1 MQSTEIFLIQ
11 YNMFFSKWALN
22 NYGEDVDD
30 ESPWMRMVNSD
41 FSSFFKMFGHINP
54 GKISTS

>member
-1 MQSTEIFLIQ
+1 ML
-11 YNMFFSKWALN
+11 FSKWALN

-54 GKISTS
+54 GNISTS